1 MKKKTVALLMSLVL
15 IFGVAVGGTIA
26 WLMDTTKEVVN
37 TFTVG
42 KVDIDLTE
50 TGSTLNTEKDVYE
63 KSYKM
68 IPGSK
73 LSKDPTVKVYA
84 DSEACWLFIEVVK
97 SGVLDTYISYGIAEG
112 WIELEP
118 GVYYREV
125 ADTDEDQTF
134 AVLAGN
140 EVTVNSSVTSELM
153 EALGEKDAEQ
163 PTLSFK
169 AYAIQKEN
177 TGDAAAAWTKINT
190 PDA

>member
-73 LSKDPTVKVYA
+73 LS
-84 DSEACWLFIEVVK
+84 
-97 SGVLDTYISYGIAEG
+97 
-112 WIELEP
+112 
-118 GVYYREV
+118 
-125 ADTDEDQTF
+125 
-134 AVLAGN
+134 
-140 EVTVNSSVTSELM
+140 
-153 EALGEKDAEQ
+153 
-163 PTLSFK
+163 
-169 AYAIQKEN
+169 
-177 TGDAAAAWTKINT
+177 
-190 PDA
+190 